1 MIAMKPK
8 EKKLKLILEERS
20 KIIIAVFLDDFSGLV
35 KNKNTWIILPR
46 NRIKWK
52 QLIDKIHI

>member
-35 KNKNTWIILPR
+35 KNKNT
-46 NRIKWK
+46 
-52 QLIDKIHI
+52 

>member
-20 KIIIAVFLDDFSGLV
+20 KIIIAVFLDDFRVLLR
-35 KNKNTWIILPR
+35 T
-46 NRIKWK
+46 
-52 QLIDKIHI
+52 KIP